1 MRYDFDLGYLLEN
14 MPWFLQL
21 PLLEEMNVWINAR
34 SLATLI
40 PRTNNTGLG
49 EGRNGYCSRH
59 KGYIGKSQVFHEMA
73 EFRDGVADLLDGG
86 PHLAFRFHMTQKALL
101 RTHDRVTRDH
111 PSLRARSM
119 SNNLLGLCHNHLV
132 LGSCELVTCRIL
144 FNWKSVLSCQYR
156 NDRHES
162 RANAYSKAITKILKR
177 DRHSRRA
184 LMDSRTTTPSLLFPG
199 ISRT

>member
-111 PSLRARSM
+111 PSLRARHHEDFEKRPTFKACID
-119 SNNLLGLCHNHLV
+119 GLKDYYAVFVIPWHITDLKLV
-132 LGSCELVTCRIL
+132 HGSL
-144 FNWKSVLSCQYR
+144 
-156 NDRHES
+156 
-162 RANAYSKAITKILKR
+162 
-177 DRHSRRA
+177 
-184 LMDSRTTTPSLLFPG
+184 
-199 ISRT
+199 